1 MSAEPLTVVLIG
13 PGGVGKGTLARR
25 LTERDPRL
33 WLSRSWTTRDP
44 RSSEDGSE
52 YEFVSPE
59 EFRRAAADG
68 RFLEWAEFQGSLY
81 GTPVPTADS
90 GRDVLLEIEVQG
102 AAQVLDQRPDAVVI
116 LVMPPSNAAL
126 EERLRAR
133 GDDDAHVARRL
144 ASTPAEVARGRELA
158 AYVVINDDAER
169 ASREILSI
177 LEGLRRRRG
186 APAKD

>member
-13 PGGVGKGTLARR
+13 PGGVGKGTLARAISQ
-25 LTERDPRL
+25 RDPRL
-33 WLSRSWTTRDP
+33 TLSRSWTTRAP
-44 RSSEDGSE
+44 RESEDGSE
-52 YEFVSPE
+52 YVFVSPD
-59 EFRRAAADG
+59 EFRRAIADE

-81 GTPVPTADS
+81 GTPHPDDGSHDT
-90 GRDVLLEIEVQG
+90 LLEIEVQG
-102 AAQVLDQRPDAVVI
+102 AAQVLEQRPDAVVV
-116 LVMPPSNAAL
+116 LVMPPSNSAL
-126 EERLRAR
+126 ESRLRAR
-133 GDDDAHVARRL
+133 GDDESHVARRL

-169 ASREILSI
+169 AAREILSI